1 MNYLKI
7 SKATDLS
14 GTDRKIYR
22 AMEIFP
28 GFLSWTTLLSL
39 LILSY
44 FQPVWVAYFIIAFD
58 VYWLL
63 RVVYLAIH
71 LIASYRRLKN
81 NVKVD
86 WRAKCEAIK
95 EWEDIIHLLILPVSS
110 EGLEIMRATFK
121 ALVNDGYPTNKIIIA
136 LSMEGREGPSARER
150 AEEIRK
156 EFGHRFRNLFITI
169 HPENIAGEIKGK
181 GANQA
186 WAAREVKKEI
196 IDKGNLD
203 YNKIIVSVF
212 DIDTCVIPG
221 YFHCLTHKFLTVAKP
236 HRASY
241 QPIPVYH
248 NNLWQAPFFART
260 TAISNTFWQMMQ
272 QIRQERLAT
281 YSSHAMSWRAL
292 VEIDFWST
300 NMVSEDSRIFWHC
313 LCFYN
318 GDYRVEPLNFP
329 VSMDVCMDKSKL
341 KTLKNLYK
349 QQRRWGW
356 GVENIPFVIFNFFH
370 PAPFKQTPH
379 LLDRNYI
386 NINLLV
392 DTKVRNYLKGA
403 GQSIFDA
410 KKQLL
415 KRCGVKDKSKQF
427 RWRKKLF
434 YIFMQ
439 IEGFHSWA
447 TNALIIAV
455 IGWMPMVLGGDRF
468 NATVL
473 SSNLPSVTRILM
485 TMAMLGMV
493 VSAIVSTLL
502 LPKRPPQY
510 GFFKTAKMVLQWAFL
525 PLTIIFFGAIP
536 GLEAQTRLMLGKY
549 MGFWVTPKSR

>member
-22 AMEIFP
+22 ALEIFP

-81 NVKVD
+81 NVKID
-86 WRAKCEAIK
+86 WRAKCEEIK
-95 EWEDIIHLLILPVSS
+95 NWEDIIHLIILPTYN
-110 EGLEIMRATFK
+110 EELEVIRATFK
-121 ALVNDGYPTNKIIIA
+121 ALMNDGYPADKMIVVLAI
-136 LSMEGREGPSARER
+136 EGRAGEPARRR
-150 AEEIRK
+150 AAEIK
-156 EFGHRFRNLFITI
+156 NEFGAKFRNFLITA
-169 HPENIAGEIKGK
+169 HPGDIAGEIKGK
-181 GANQA
+181 GANQS
-186 WAAREVKKEI
+186 WAGRQVKKEI
-196 IDKGNLD
+196 IDKENLD
-203 YNKIIVSVF
+203 YDKIIVSVF

-313 LCFYN
+313 LSFYH

-329 VSMDVCMDKSKL
+329 VSMDVCMDKSRL

-356 GVENIPFVIFNFFH
+356 GVENIPFVIFNFF
-370 PAPFKQTPH
+370 
-379 LLDRNYI
+379 
-386 NINLLV
+386 
-392 DTKVRNYLKGA
+392 
-403 GQSIFDA
+403 
-410 KKQLL
+410 
-415 KRCGVKDKSKQF
+415 KDKSKQF
-427 RWRKKLF
+427 RRRKKLF

-549 MGFWVTPKSR
+549 MGFWVTPKAR